1 MASDNIDS
9 DYSVE
14 SEDSDVCS
22 LPEYE
27 MEEEDGDLEVT
38 SNKSEESLDSYDLAD
53 TDEPI
58 ADEEWL
64 KEYEKEQ
71 KENEQLERMLE
82 KRLNGTTRVDS
93 WYVAIKSDLRCTV
106 SRIKFL
112 CRISPFQRCSCGNC
126 DRQLLQNLSECYCC
140 KELEGCEEALNSNLV
155 QRDIQP
161 DLTLQ
166 CITAH
171 PGFKPVCLEKWSLH
185 VAADQFRTKS
195 RERYRE
201 TGLEER

>member
-27 MEEEDGDLEVT
+27 LEEEDGDLEVT
-38 SNKSEESLDSYDLAD
+38 SNKSEESLDSCDLAD

-71 KENEQLERMLE
+71 KEN
-82 KRLNGTTRVDS
+82 KN
-93 WYVAIKSDLRCTV
+93 W
-106 SRIKFL
+106 
-112 CRISPFQRCSCGNC
+112 
-126 DRQLLQNLSECYCC
+126 SECRR
-140 KELEGCEEALNSNLV
+140 KDSMGQHEW
-155 QRDIQP
+155 I
-161 DLTLQ
+161 
-166 CITAH
+166 
-171 PGFKPVCLEKWSLH
+171 PGTSL
-185 VAADQFRTKS
+185 
-195 RERYRE
+195 
-201 TGLEER
+201 

>member
-1 MASDNIDS
+1 MASDNTDS
-9 DYSVE
+9 DYSVK

-22 LPEYE
+22 LPEYD

-38 SNKSEESLDSYDLAD
+38 SNNSEESLDSFDLAD

-58 ADEEWL
+58 AEEEWL

-71 KENEQLERMLE
+71 KENEKLERMLE
-82 KRLNGTTRVDS
+82 KRLNGRTPVDS
-93 WYVAIKSDLRCTV
+93 WYVAIKSDFGCTV

-112 CRISPFQRCSCGNC
+112 CRIFPFQRCSCGNC

-140 KELEGCEEALNSNLV
+140 KELEGCEQALNSDLV

-161 DLTLQ
+161 YLTLQ

-171 PGFKPVCLEKWSLH
+171 PGFKPVCSEGFAPLSIDE
-185 VAADQFRTKS
+185 VPGDAFRNNRRTV
-195 RERYRE
+195 
-201 TGLEER
+201 